1 MDLPALLLHKI
12 TTLQNVEL
20 IGWCPKGKFTLPP
33 KCLLRMVL
41 LLDIERWERL
51 QRKAWPPSMLYLSC
65 AHLRVLPATFQKI
78 VESAIPS
85 SALQDMRD
93 QDLAALKHI
102 PHVYLG
108 LQSFSTFRLTN
119 GSWRSLHLH
128 GPAGF
133 SIDFSCADAFVKYTR
148 RFHFEGISM
157 TAEGMQGVLQ
167 EASMRQDVALHQC
180 VHTLTCEG
188 LPTEITMTS
197 LSNVKLC
204 RAPEY
209 EKLSMIDVQHDK
221 VMHLHG
227 YWPDRAAYPE
237 LYKQEQ

>member
-1 MDLPALLLHKI
+1 MVPQGQIHPPTKMLAAHGATLGHRAMGKI
-12 TTLQNVEL
+12 AEEGVATINAVPQLRA
-20 IGWCPKGKFTLPP
+20 FA
-33 KCLLRMVL
+33 CLTSNFS
-41 LLDIERWERL
+41 EN
-51 QRKAWPPSMLYLSC
+51 
-65 AHLRVLPATFQKI
+65 

-133 SIDFSCADAFVKYTR
+133 SIDFSCADAFFKYTR